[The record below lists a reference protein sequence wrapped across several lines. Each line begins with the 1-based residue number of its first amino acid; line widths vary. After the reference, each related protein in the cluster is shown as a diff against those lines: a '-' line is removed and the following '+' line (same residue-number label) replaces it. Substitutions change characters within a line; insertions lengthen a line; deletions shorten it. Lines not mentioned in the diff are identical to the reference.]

1 MEDTQSVLLP
11 SELSTAAA
19 TVLSVT
25 TVQEYKG
32 QKCEFSTFDLP
43 VLSQIKFDL
52 VAYIDLNW

>member
-1 MEDTQSVLLP
+1 MLLP

-43 VLSQIKFDL
+43 VLSQINFDL
-52 VAYIDLNW
+52 VTYIDLNW